1 MTLRQL
7 LWLAEGSGRV
17 RWAHTSAIMALIA
30 NVNRDPKK
38 TRMFKAEQFN
48 PYIRNDRRSQRSP
61 DDLTILK
68 EALMGQGG
76 AWKTKQVV

>member
-17 RWAHTSAIMALIA
+17 RWMHTSAVMALIA

-38 TRMFKAEQFN
+38 TRAFKAEQFN
-48 PYIRNDRRSQRSP
+48 PYARNDRARQRKP

-68 EALMGQGG
+68 EALTGQGG

>member
-7 LWLAEGSGRV
+7 LWLAEGHGRV

-38 TRMFKAEQFN
+38 TRLFKAEQFN
-48 PYIRNDRRSQRSP
+48 PYARGDRRRQRKP

-68 EALMGQGG
+68 EALTGQGG
-76 AWKTKQVV
+76 AWKAKQVV

>member
-1 MTLRQL
+1 
-7 LWLAEGSGRV
+7 
-17 RWAHTSAIMALIA
+17 MALIA

-48 PYIRNDRRSQRSP
+48 PYTKNERRRRRKS

-68 EALMGQGG
+68 EALTGQRGS
-76 AWKTKQVV
+76 WKTK

>member
-17 RWAHTSAIMALIA
+17 RWTHTSAIMAMIA
-30 NVNRDPKK
+30 NVNRDSKK
-38 TRMFKAEQFN
+38 TRIFKAEQFN
-48 PYIRNDRRSQRSP
+48 PYARNDRRRQRKP

-68 EALMGQGG
+68 EALTGRGG
-76 AWKTKQVV
+76 SWKTK